1 MDKLKANRK
10 SKKEMEEQ
18 LDKTRKREMEEELT
32 TLRLTLEEKDR
43 EIKSLQQSK
52 GTLEEQLK
60 LTRSSLEHKDEEL
73 QCANKSKGELEEQ
86 LNFKRSAL
94 NQREYELQCANK
106 SKGEFEEQLRSA
118 LRQREYELQ
127 CAIKSKGEFEEQLN
141 FTRSVLQ
148 QREHEL
154 RCANK
159 RIQDMDENYMQQFQ
173 AMSNHMDKET
183 EKSSTLTLT
192 QTIIQKVF
200 SVFLSMTT
208 SWIWTQCH
216 RDRIKQVENHWQNQ
230 LRAVQEQ
237 RCKEKD
243 DHHIRLME
251 MEKHFNEK
259 LQEKR
264 CALNQ
269 KQEELQSFKDR
280 VANDVALSIQ
290 TGNTESMNNPVGK
303 FRLKEM
309 YDDLIRQWPKIKNSL
324 KSGKDTPPSVK
335 AMIQKTFEETS
346 DAMEQKK
353 KQIDEVFGL
362 NDGVEP
368 TPQRLEEYKLSTIHY
383 LQLNLYYH
391 RKAGSMPCFED
402 PQDVMDYVRSQCSW
416 LGSLMALNNPPLQPD
431 WDNHDPGMNA
441 WDIFPRKLRSSSFTV
456 L

>member
-183 EKSSTLTLT
+183 EK
-192 QTIIQKVF
+192 
-200 SVFLSMTT
+200 
-208 SWIWTQCH
+208 
-216 RDRIKQVENHWQNQ
+216 RIKQVENHWQNQ

>member
-173 AMSNHMDKET
+173 AMSSAMNQRIKEI
-183 EKSSTLTLT
+183 ES
-192 QTIIQKVF
+192 QK
-200 SVFLSMTT
+200 
-208 SWIWTQCH
+208 Q
-216 RDRIKQVENHWQNQ
+216 RIKQVENHWQNQ